1 MKVLVDLNLSP
12 RWIEWLR
19 DSRFEAEHWSRV
31 GDLKASDSE
40 IMAYAA
46 AHGYVVLTHDL
57 DFSSVLAASR
67 GANPSVVQIRAE
79 DVSVKAIGSQVVAAL
94 REARGELKAGA
105 LLTVDHA
112 RTRLRLLPFRRG
124 S

>member
-19 DSRFEAEHWSRV
+19 DSGFEAEHWSTV
-31 GDLKASDSE
+31 GGLKASDSE
-40 IMAYAA
+40 IMEYAA

-94 REARGELKAGA
+94 REAQEELKAGA
-105 LLTVDHA
+105 LLTIDHA
-112 RTRLRLLPFRRG
+112 RTRLRLLPFRQG
-124 S
+124 G